1 MQNPLSEYRS
11 GLFATHNN
19 LDESFA
25 YLNSMISTMS
35 SSDQQGI
42 NVAVRCLI
50 NTLADEID
58 KVYHPSKNMSIGSLV
73 DKYLDDVLAV
83 RVEEIVNERISDA
96 IGEYMSNEF
105 DISDYEDNIDWAYR
119 IESNLDNDMIKESV
133 EEIVKNSLTIEVR
146 VS

>member
-11 GLFATHNN
+11 GLFATHDN

-83 RVEEIVNERISDA
+83 RVEEIVNERISTA
-96 IGEYMSNEF
+96 IDQYMADE
-105 DISDYEDNIDWAYR
+105 
-119 IESNLDNDMIKESV
+119 
-133 EEIVKNSLTIEVR
+133 
-146 VS
+146 

>member
-11 GLFATHNN
+11 GLFATHDN

-58 KVYHPSKNMSIGSLV
+58 KVYHPSKNMSISSLV

-83 RVEEIVNERISDA
+83 RVEEIVNERISSA
-96 IGEYMSNEF
+96 IDQYMADEF
-105 DISDYEDNIDWAYR
+105 DITDYDSEIDWEDR
-119 IESNLDNDMIKESV
+119 ISSNLDRSLLEELVSETIKDN
-133 EEIVKNSLTIEVR
+133 ITFEVR

>member
-11 GLFATHNN
+11 GLFATHDN

-50 NTLADEID
+50 NTLAKEID
-58 KVYHPSKNMSIGSLV
+58 DVYHPSKNMSIGSLV

-83 RVEEIVNERISDA
+83 RVEEIVNERISSA
-96 IGEYMSNEF
+96 IDQYMADEF
-105 DISDYEDNIDWAYR
+105 DITDYDSEIDWEDR
-119 IESNLDNDMIKESV
+119 ISSNLDRSLLEELVSETIKDN
-133 EEIVKNSLTIEVR
+133 ITFEVR

>member
-11 GLFATHNN
+11 GLFATHDN

-83 RVEEIVNERISDA
+83 RVEEIVNERISSA
-96 IGEYMSNEF
+96 IDQYMADEF
-105 DISDYEDNIDWAYR
+105 DITDYDSEIDWEDR
-119 IESNLDNDMIKESV
+119 ISSNLDRSLLEELVSETIKDN
-133 EEIVKNSLTIEVR
+133 ITFEVR